1 MKGLKSGNALLT
13 SGKLRFTVIMVAL
26 ALVTSV
32 FAVGTL
38 SKYNIGGSATDNA
51 VVAQWGVTIDI
62 EGTNSFA
69 KQSSDGAIVSAS
81 LNKVVAPGT
90 SSSEAKLDANDNNA
104 GEMKVTLKGTPE
116 VDFRLTIDLGTT
128 EDVFLKGG
136 ENVTYPDYTSAT
148 TDASR
153 GTFALEETYY
163 PVVFTFT
170 HYYSNLSYSLAGCM
184 GNSGVE
190 RVSADTITGY
200 ANAEAFVGTLAQL
213 DAFFENISA
222 AMYHVKA
229 NYVLDDQFT
238 LTWEWVFEGDNKADT
253 VLGNLAADK
262 TNGTSLFN
270 GGLVDGEDYNLEL
283 AYQFTI
289 TIEQL
294 DTVETVTEEETDA
307 PVELP
312 TEEEAEEPEEPELS

>member
-1 MKGLKSGNALLT
+1 MKAKTAIMAS
-13 SGKLRFTVIMVAL
+13 SKLRFTVIMVAL

-38 SKYNIGGSATDNA
+38 SKYTIGGAANDNA

-69 KQSSDGAIVSAS
+69 KQSKDGAIVSAS
-81 LNKVVAPGT
+81 ANKVVAPGT
-90 SSSEAKLDANDNNA
+90 NSSEAKLNASDDDA

-128 EDVFLKGG
+128 EDVFLKGSA
-136 ENVTYPDYTSAT
+136 NTTYPDYTSAT

-153 GTFALEETYY
+153 GTFALAETYY

-170 HYYSNLSYSLAGCM
+170 HYYTDSSYSLYGCI
-184 GNSGVE
+184 GE
-190 RVSADTITGY
+190 TGLEY
-200 ANAEAFVGTLAQL
+200 DAIEDYVDANDYYDAKETFKGTLAQL
-213 DAFFENISA
+213 DAFFANISA
-222 AMYHVKA
+222 RMSHVQA
-229 NYVLDDQFT
+229 NYVLDDQFV
-238 LTWEWVFEGDNKADT
+238 LTWEWVFDGNHQADT

-262 TNGTSLFN
+262 TNGTSLFEGN
-270 GGLVDGEDYNLEL
+270 LVDGVDYNLEL

-294 DTVETVTEEETDA
+294 DTETTEA
-307 PVELP
+307 P
-312 TEEEAEEPEEPELS
+312 TEETTEAPTEETTEETTEAPEFT